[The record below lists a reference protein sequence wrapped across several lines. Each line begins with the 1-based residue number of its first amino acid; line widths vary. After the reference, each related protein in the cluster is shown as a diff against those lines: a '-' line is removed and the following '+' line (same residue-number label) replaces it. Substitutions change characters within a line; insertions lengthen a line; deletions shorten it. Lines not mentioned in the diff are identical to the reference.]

1 VKPHLQKEASKDV
14 KRGQLT
20 DASDSTPHPFSSSET
35 IAMASMLSIFNFGH
49 IPKLRDRRP
58 T

>member
-1 VKPHLQKEASKDV
+1 MNHHLQKEASKDV
-14 KRGQLT
+14 KRGQLS
-20 DASDSTPHPFSSSET
+20 DASDSTPHPFNSSET
-35 IAMASMLSIFNFGH
+35 INMASMLSIFNLGH

>member
-1 VKPHLQKEASKDV
+1 MQPNLQNEASSDV
-14 KRGQLT
+14 KSGQLM
-20 DASDSTPHPFSSSET
+20 DASDSTPHPFNSSET
-35 IAMASMLSIFNFGH
+35 IYGASMQSILNLGH